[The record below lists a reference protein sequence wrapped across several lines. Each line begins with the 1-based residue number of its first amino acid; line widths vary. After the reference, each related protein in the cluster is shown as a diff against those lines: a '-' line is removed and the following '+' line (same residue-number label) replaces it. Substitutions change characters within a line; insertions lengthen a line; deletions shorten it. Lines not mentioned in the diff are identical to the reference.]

1 MEICEKI
8 MTPYAPRS
16 LKVIGT
22 DRDRSAAHE
31 FLLVVIHSNH
41 GLSRTVSMQDKRE
54 NRKFFPP
61 APRTCVYNA
70 RAEVV
75 LLEFYNGGSV

>member
-41 GLSRTVSMQDKRE
+41 GLSRTVSRINAKIANFSHPHPVRV
-54 NRKFFPP
+54 FITP
-61 APRTCVYNA
+61 ALR
-70 RAEVV
+70 
-75 LLEFYNGGSV
+75 